1 MIIYLFMYLFNL
13 FYIAAF
19 LGTKKMVQIGKHFI
33 NILDNF

>member
-19 LGTKKMVQIGKHFI
+19 LGTKKWFKLVS
-33 NILDNF
+33 ILLIF